1 MMGCHQQGRAAIAL
15 CAPLCVVL
23 AAQAAAPPTTTQSA
37 GPGFRL
43 EAIQSEPLP
52 ESVIHRL
59 PLAGDAQ
66 GRLALLLSE
75 DGKLV
80 MALPD
85 GRRFALPRRLP
96 LLVSADTR
104 TFVQFGD
111 EKELAHPRRMNVF
124 WLDDTGRQ
132 TGEVV
137 NHFAGDSTL
146 NLSADGFTAV
156 AGRLLEDPSGGAL
169 EVFSPTGERLWDAPL
184 GPRER
189 VAQIEVSPK
198 GEFATAF
205 VTDAEAL
212 REDHRLV
219 VWSEDGNRFEE
230 TAGPRILQKMVHFP
244 AHERI
249 FVQGK
254 PEFGLFDVRAKRFL
268 WKQRGTIVMVSP
280 QAAALSP
287 DGSTLVIAHAEI
299 QGRRTGVYPWVII
312 ALDAATGAELSRR
325 RLEKPYAATWDPVF
339 GPPRQDGV
347 TLFAGDDRFELS
359 WIEPQ
364 GGRDE

>member
-1 MMGCHQQGRAAIAL
+1 MVGSSQRCRAAVAL
-15 CAPLCVVL
+15 CALI
-23 AAQAAAPPTTTQSA
+23 AAQAAASGTPAQSESRV
-37 GPGFRL
+37 FRL
-43 EAIQSEPLP
+43 EAAKPLTLP
-52 ESVIHRL
+52 ASVYRRFPVASDTH
-59 PLAGDAQ
+59 
-66 GRLALLLSE
+66 GRLALLLHE
-75 DGKLV
+75 QGKMI

-96 LLVSADTR
+96 LLVSADAR
-104 TFVQFGD
+104 IFAQFGD

-132 TGEVV
+132 TGELV

-146 NLSADGFTAV
+146 NLSVDGFTAV
-156 AGRLLEDPSGGAL
+156 AGRLLEDPSAGAL

-184 GPRER
+184 APRER

-219 VWSEDGNRFEE
+219 VWSEDGNRFDE
-230 TAGPRILQKMVHFP
+230 TGGPRILQKMVHFP
-244 AHERI
+244 AHGRI

-254 PEFGLFDVRAKRFL
+254 PEFGLFDLRAKRFL

-287 DGSTLVIAHAEI
+287 DGSTLFIAHAEI

-325 RLEKPYAATWDPVF
+325 RLEKSYPATWDPVF